1 MDTNVRNDIEPLLV
15 KHPDAQ
21 RLIACGASKYWELVR
36 AREIEVVGEG
46 AMGRATYESLKRY
59 VARLQAKAA
68 EKAA

>member
-1 MDTNVRNDIEPLLV
+1 VRNDIEPLLV

-36 AREIEVVGEG
+36 GGEIEVVGEG

-59 VARLQAKAA
+59 VDRLLAKAS
-68 EKAA
+68 EKAREP

>member
-1 MDTNVRNDIEPLLV
+1 MRNDIEPLLV

-21 RLIACGASKYWELVR
+21 CLIACGASKYWEIVR

-46 AMGRATYESLKRY
+46 AMGRATFDSLKRY

>member
-46 AMGRATYESLKRY
+46 AMGRAYESLKRY